1 MNPLK
6 EILRSVASEL
16 ESAGYRWA
24 LIGGLAISA
33 RLEPRFTRDIDLAI
47 SVVDDTAAEALVGR
61 LRRQGFRIHSVLEQE
76 TTDRMATVRLQTSA
90 GDEGPFVDLL
100 FASSGIEPEVVAA
113 ADPLEIA
120 TGLTVPVA
128 QLGHLLAMKVLARDD
143 ERRPQDLV
151 DIRNILNVADS
162 QQLNRARLALTLI
175 AERGCGRGKDLLGD
189 LDSLL
194 GTLNTN
200 RE

>member
-6 EILRSVASEL
+6 EILRLVASEL
-16 ESAGYRWA
+16 DSAGYGWA

-47 SVVDDTAAEALVGR
+47 SVVDDTASEALVGR
-61 LRRQGFRIHSVLEQE
+61 LRHHGFQIHTILEQE
-76 TTDRMATVRLQTSA
+76 ATDRLATVRLQTSA

-113 ADPLEIA
+113 ADPIEIA
-120 TGLTVPVA
+120 IGLTVPVA

-143 ERRPQDLV
+143 ERRPQDLI
-151 DIRNILNVADS
+151 DIRNILKVADS
-162 QQLNRARLALTLI
+162 QELNRARVALTLI
-175 AERGCGRGKDLLGD
+175 AERACDRGKDLLGD
-189 LDSLL
+189 LESLL
-194 GTLNTN
+194 DT
-200 RE
+200 